1 MDMLKLPP
9 TLRIGEKTAV
19 LRGIGCFLAGVV
31 LSGTRI
37 AGVWLP
43 AAVCLI
49 AALPAGL
56 FPLLTLIGTAIG
68 CAAFWELETAIL
80 SVASGFLAMTAVWAL
95 RDTDAAESRYFA
107 PLTATAA
114 GAVASVL
121 LLLSRPVT
129 AQTAAA
135 LLVRIAALYGGTVC
149 AKRVLKEP
157 NGVPLCVA
165 AAAVISGCGA
175 IRLPGGIP
183 LGGVAAS
190 FAAMLFAGSPLAL
203 PMAALGGLAMD
214 WSRTAA
220 SAVPPLIA
228 ATLAA
233 SIPARKWQKPLL
245 FLAAAAGILILS
257 GSGDGALFLAMAA
270 GALLSLP
277 VRELPIAAQMVPSK
291 QLGCAAAAM
300 SELYRQMDADIC
312 APEGIP
318 TAELYDRAA
327 SKVCARCARCAI
339 CWREEG
345 EKTRETLRAIAPAI
359 RSRGEAAQ
367 TDFPA
372 EFSASCRH
380 FPDFLKALNE
390 GLSIDAAIRRDAAG
404 KRELLSVCRAQYRI
418 FADLLRAISAPKPS
432 VMPRFAADFACRGH
446 GLRDVSGDRTASLE
460 VGNRCYLLLCDGM
473 GTGET
478 AAEDSRKA
486 IGLLSRLLLAGCE
499 PDDALELLNG
509 LWILRENG
517 GSAAIDLAAID
528 LSGGEGVLY
537 KWGGAPSYL
546 LTEKGAKKIGTA
558 SLPPGIGV
566 GGTHQPQQF
575 RLSLGE
581 GETLIL
587 VSDGIGG
594 EDAAR
599 LLQEVDRESV
609 RELAAGLLSCG
620 SAPWED
626 DRTVAVLRLHPI
638 STR

>member
-1 MDMLKLPP
+1 MLKLRPS
-9 TLRIGEKTAV
+9 LRIGEKTAV

-49 AALPAGL
+49 AALPTGL

-95 RDTDAAESRYFA
+95 RDTDAAETPYFA
-107 PLTATAA
+107 PLTATAS

-121 LLLSRPVT
+121 LLLSQPIT
-129 AQTAAA
+129 AQTVAS
-135 LLVRIAALYGGTVC
+135 LLVRIAALAGGTVC

-157 NGVPLCVA
+157 GGIPLCIA

-175 IRLPGGIP
+175 IRLPGAIP

-190 FAAMLFAGSPLAL
+190 FSAMLFAGSPLAL

-220 SAVPPLIA
+220 SSAVPSLIA

-233 SIPARKWQKPLL
+233 SVPARKWQKTLL

-257 GSGDGALFLAMAA
+257 GSGDGALFLAMAV

-277 VRELPIAAQMVPSK
+277 MPNFQIAAPPVPSK

-300 SELYRQMDADIC
+300 SELYRQMDTETG

-327 SKVCARCARCAI
+327 SKVCARCARCAK

-359 RSRGEAAQ
+359 RNRGEAQQ

-372 EFSASCRH
+372 EFSAACRH

-418 FADLLRAISAPKPS
+418 FADLLRAISAPKQVS
-432 VMPRFAADFACRGH
+432 APRFAADYACRGH

-460 VGNRCYLLLCDGM
+460 AGNRCYLLLCDGM

-528 LSGGEGVLY
+528 LAGGEGVLY

-581 GETLIL
+581 GETLVL